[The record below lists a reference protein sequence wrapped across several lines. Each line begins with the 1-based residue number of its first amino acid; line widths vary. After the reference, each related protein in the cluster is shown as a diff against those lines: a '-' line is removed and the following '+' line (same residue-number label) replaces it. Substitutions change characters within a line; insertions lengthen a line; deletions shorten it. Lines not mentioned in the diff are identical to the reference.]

1 MRKIKKSAV
10 VAMALFF
17 SMTMIPTNVDAASK
31 KLKVNTVYNM
41 TTKVKGKTKKRYKV
55 KLKVGKK
62 TYTAK
67 KTSLTVKKLKKGKKV
82 TIKISAQGPKAKYKA
97 SAWASKK
104 VKIKK

>member
-1 MRKIKKSAV
+1 MLRFKAVNKKKGTLKITWKKVTGATS
-10 VAMALFF
+10 
-17 SMTMIPTNVDAASK
+17 
-31 KLKVNTVYNM
+31 
-41 TTKVKGKTKKRYKV
+41 YKV
-55 KLKVGKK
+55 KVGKK

>member
-31 KLKVNTVYNM
+31 KLKVNTVYDT

-55 KLKVGKK
+55 KHIQQK
-62 TYTAK
+62 
-67 KTSLTVKKLKKGKKV
+67 
-82 TIKISAQGPKAKYKA
+82 Q
-97 SAWASKK
+97 
-104 VKIKK
+104 IKKENFRSGFQNKNQERN